1 MSKRKSIF
9 VTALLAVLLAAL
21 DVSLF
26 YSNRLVF
33 VILTG
38 ALALY
43 GFSRCAVDFYGLLR
57 VEPAEPVADLEL
69 PDVCVEPADPVE
81 GFDFESIID
90 EIQKEGI

>member
-9 VTALLAVLLAAL
+9 VTVLLAALLAAL

-26 YSNRLVF
+26 FSNRIVF
-33 VILTG
+33 AALTG

-43 GFSRCAVDFYGLLR
+43 GFSRCAVDFYSLLR

-69 PDVCVEPADPVE
+69 PSVCTEPAED
-81 GFDFESIID
+81 FDFESIIE
-90 EIQKEGI
+90 EIQKEVG

>member
-26 YSNRLVF
+26 YSNRIVF
-33 VILTG
+33 VALTV

-69 PDVCVEPADPVE
+69 PDICTETVPVE
-81 GFDFESIID
+81 DFDFESIID